1 MIDFVLG
8 AFLAGLLVRGWLR
21 GFVREALD
29 LAGLVV
35 GVIVAFRLSAP
46 LGDLLT
52 DRFGIASEWARLGAG
67 IVLFVAVGTAMAVL
81 AHYMGRVMSLPGL
94 NLANRVGGAA
104 VAAAWGVLLV
114 LVGVSV
120 IRAFDPP
127 DTIAT
132 ALDQSSV
139 VTAIAAPGA
148 VPQEAFEEVAGDE
161 VLATLIAL
169 RESVGQRRVVLED
182 GETLPIPAA
191 EPEELSDRP
200 DDAADIYARINVARA
215 GEGADP
221 LAWSDG
227 LAEVAR
233 AHATDMYVNG
243 YVSHVS
249 PATGN
254 AADRVSAAGIR
265 VLSVGENL
273 ALATSSRAVHQGLM
287 ESPGHRANIVRPE
300 FDVVGVAAVRGP
312 SGLMVVQVF
321 GDR

>member
-8 AFLAGLLVRGWLR
+8 VFLAGLFVRGWLR

-46 LGDLLT
+46 LGDLIT
-52 DRFGIASEWARLGAG
+52 DRFGVASEWARLGAG
-67 IVLFVAVGTAMAVL
+67 IVLFLAVSTAMAIL
-81 AHYMGRVMSLPGL
+81 AHYMGRVVSLPGL

-127 DTIAT
+127 ESIES
-132 ALDQSSV
+132 ALVESSV
-139 VTAIAAPGA
+139 VSAIAAPGA
-148 VPQEAFEEVAGDE
+148 VPQEAFEDVAGDE
-161 VLATLIAL
+161 VLATLLAL

-182 GETLPIPAA
+182 GESLPIPPAA
-191 EPEELSDRP
+191 PEDLSDRP
-200 DDAADIYARINVARA
+200 EDAADIYARVNVARA

-221 LAWSDG
+221 LAWSDA

-233 AHATDMYVNG
+233 LHAVDMYVGG

-249 PATGN
+249 PTTGTIGDRVA
-254 AADRVSAAGIR
+254 AADIR
-265 VLSVGENL
+265 VMSMGENL
-273 ALATSSRAVHQGLM
+273 ALAVSSRAVHQGLM